1 LYAQTQLGADLD
13 GEGGEDQF
21 GFAVAISSDG
31 TRVAISGKQN
41 DGNGANAGHVRIYEE
56 SGGAWTQIGSDI
68 DGEAAGDE
76 SGRSIDL
83 SSDGKRIVIGA
94 WLNDGN
100 GDRAGHVRIYEESGG
115 TWSQVGSDI
124 DGKTGVDESGYSVA
138 ISSDGTR
145 VAITTRTNNNI
156 GSNGWN
162 SGYVGIY
169 EEVGGVWTQ
178 VGNDIEGENANDA
191 SGFSISLSSDGTRVA
206 ISSTSNDD
214 AGNNAGHVRIYEES
228 GGTWS
233 QVGSDID
240 GEAANDQSG
249 YSVSLSSSGTRVA
262 IGARFNDGNGDKS
275 GHVRIYEE
283 SGGAWSQVYNDI
295 DGEAAGDYLGY
306 AVSFSSD
313 GIILAIGGP
322 YNDGNG
328 NGSGHVRI
336 YYDNGSEWI
345 QLGSDIDGEVGGD
358 LSGHD
363 VAISGDGAR
372 VVIGAIYNGGVS
384 GTGHARVYDLPSI
397 SSWSMGSSGDWNAS
411 GNWSGGQA
419 PDANTAA
426 TIDGNVSVTI
436 SGMAEALSLALTNGA
451 DLVING
457 NLTVPTLNDIE
468 IPASSKIS
476 GSGTINGDVVN
487 NGGNI
492 CMGNSPGV
500 LSVVGAVDMTSG
512 TTDVEINGIIVGTQY
527 DQLSVSGTVTIG
539 ANANL
544 NITFGGGFFPAVNDV
559 FDIITANTITGTFD
573 LANISFSGGNV
584 TDLSIAYING
594 TTARVTINAILP
606 VELSYFEA
614 LLKNQKAE
622 LRWQTLSETQN
633 KGFAIQRSKDLKS
646 WEEIAYV
653 EGAGT
658 THQISNY
665 HWVDDRPM
673 KGQSYYRLQQ
683 QDYDGGIAYSPIQ
696 SILLNTD
703 DFRVFPN
710 PFTNEINLI
719 NGQGELSIFNAF
731 GKLVTQ
737 LQVNEEQQ
745 IIDLSYL
752 PKGSYLI
759 TIKRPNGVDLSRLI
773 MK

>member
-1 LYAQTQLGADLD
+1 M
-13 GEGGEDQF
+13 
-21 GFAVAISSDG
+21 
-31 TRVAISGKQN
+31 
-41 DGNGANAGHVRIYEE
+41 
-56 SGGAWTQIGSDI
+56 GSDI
-68 DGEAAGDE
+68 DG
-76 SGRSIDL
+76 
-83 SSDGKRIVIGA
+83 
-94 WLNDGN
+94 
-100 GDRAGHVRIYEESGG
+100 
-115 TWSQVGSDI
+115 
-124 DGKTGVDESGYSVA
+124 
-138 ISSDGTR
+138 
-145 VAITTRTNNNI
+145 
-156 GSNGWN
+156 
-162 SGYVGIY
+162 
-169 EEVGGVWTQ
+169 
-178 VGNDIEGENANDA
+178 DA
-191 SGFSISLSSDGTRVA
+191 SGNNAGRAVSLSSDGSRLAVGAPVGDIRGHVYVYDWTGSDWQQVGNKIIGERFGDIFGNA
-206 ISSTSNDD
+206 ISLD
-214 AGNNAGHVRIYEES
+214 
-228 GGTWS
+228 
-233 QVGSDID
+233 
-240 GEAANDQSG
+240 
-249 YSVSLSSSGTRVA
+249 
-262 IGARFNDGNGDKS
+262 
-275 GHVRIYEE
+275 
-283 SGGAWSQVYNDI
+283 
-295 DGEAAGDYLGY
+295 
-306 AVSFSSD
+306 SD
-313 GIILAIGGP
+313 GSRIVIGGP
-322 YNDGNG
+322 YNNG
-328 NGSGHVRI
+328 P
-336 YYDNGSEWI
+336 DNFS
-345 QLGSDIDGEVGGD
+345 SDQ
-358 LSGHD
+358 
-363 VAISGDGAR
+363 
-372 VVIGAIYNGGVS
+372 
-384 GTGHARVYDLPSI
+384 GHARVYELPVS
-397 SSWSMGSSGDWNAS
+397 SSWSAASSGSWGTG
-411 GNWSGGQA
+411 GNWSAGQA

-426 TIDGNVSVTI
+426 TIDGDVSVTVD
-436 SGMAEALSLALTNGA
+436 GTAEALSITLDNGA
-451 DLVING
+451 DLVVNG
-457 NLTVPTLNDIE
+457 NLTIPSINDIQL
-468 IPASSKIS
+468 PSGSKIS
-476 GSGTINGDVVN
+476 GTGTINGEVLN

-665 HWVDDRPM
+665 QWVDDRPM

-719 NGQGELSIFNAF
+719 NGQGELRIFNAF